1 MDQKHTSQI
10 ENDLDSLKKTVQNLS
25 SANAQLTAEN
35 AELRR
40 KLERMNELLLLAQR
54 ARFGQSS
61 EKREYVMQGGNQL
74 QLFNEAEA
82 CQNLKEPEPTEE
94 TIVSEHTRKPKR
106 TVDELTEG
114 LPVEKVVLDID
125 ADAQV
130 CDTVPLFCV
139 LSAVFSKHM
148 RRFRNHMHT
157 AFPNPE
163 HKPEVKFYVYP
174 EPWVCSIVRW
184 IPVYLPPSRPAAL
197 PVFPQGMLCCGYYIQ
212 QDGFLYLTAVRE
224 QLLKF
229 KVGQIL
235 VMNQVVHQEI
245 ISRHFQCVGYLNKGF
260 QAHAFNAALDVA
272 EVGGGLIDHLRK
284 STL

>member
-61 EKREYVMQGGNQL
+61 EKREYVMQGGDQL

-125 ADAQV
+125 ADAKV
-130 CDTVPLFCV
+130 CDTCGSPLKRIGEKFVRRELQVIPRQVRV
-139 LSAVFSKHM
+139 L
-148 RRFRNHMHT
+148 
-157 AFPNPE
+157 
-163 HKPEVKFYVYP
+163 
-174 EPWVCSIVRW
+174 
-184 IPVYLPPSRPAAL
+184 
-197 PVFPQGMLCCGYYIQ
+197 
-212 QDGFLYLTAVRE
+212 
-224 QLLKF
+224 
-229 KVGQIL
+229 
-235 VMNQVVHQEI
+235 EI
-245 ISRHFQCVGYLNKGF
+245 YFATYAC
-260 QAHAFNAALDVA
+260 
-272 EVGGGLIDHLRK
+272 
-284 STL
+284 T

>member
-54 ARFGQSS
+54 TRFGQSS

-125 ADAQV
+125 AGAGLRHRTTFLCFVRSFFKTYAQIQKSYAH
-130 CDTVPLFCV
+130 C
-139 LSAVFSKHM
+139 FSKP
-148 RRFRNHMHT
+148 R
-157 AFPNPE
+157 A
-163 HKPEVKFYVYP
+163 
-174 EPWVCSIVRW
+174 
-184 IPVYLPPSRPAAL
+184 
-197 PVFPQGMLCCGYYIQ
+197 
-212 QDGFLYLTAVRE
+212 
-224 QLLKF
+224 
-229 KVGQIL
+229 
-235 VMNQVVHQEI
+235 
-245 ISRHFQCVGYLNKGF
+245 
-260 QAHAFNAALDVA
+260 
-272 EVGGGLIDHLRK
+272 
-284 STL
+284 